1 MAEGKLNTSIQSQAA
16 SAAAAKPTGVLSA
29 ESLMAGTPGLQT
41 TKPTMD
47 ISGLTSQRTELPAR
61 KKLSQTVFK
70 EPEPSLA
77 NKPKTLTEEIFG
89 QSVGANIDG
98 YSRLTNKY

>member
-1 MAEGKLNTSIQSQAA
+1 MSEGKLNTSIQKQAAA
-16 SAAAAKPTGVLSA
+16 SAPTQTLSA

-47 ISGLTSQRTELPAR
+47 ISGLTTRKTELPKR
-61 KKLSQTVFK
+61 KKLSQVVFK

-77 NKPKTLTEEIFG
+77 NKPKTLTEEMFG
-89 QSVGANIDG
+89 QSVGANTDG
-98 YSRLTNKY
+98 YARLANKY